1 MFLFLN
7 DSPGIWGKEQCR
19 LITCLAHRRWK
30 KTHVSRRCTPSHWSE
45 QRHHQCNCIG
55 QQRLTP
61 SKESVMLITTSL
73 THELDDPRGRPLG
86 SRWQGP
92 PGDPRTW
99 WSCPSGDPGTRSHP
113 VADPR
118 ARLCRSRDPRA
129 RPLPAS
135 DPTARWPSNDDL
147 TTRPQVDDCERMGTL
162 FGQLNKCLR
171 SAGFTQMY
179 FGEKIVEPV
188 IIIFFWV
195 LLWFLGIQALG
206 LVGTLCIVII
216 FIQK

>member
-1 MFLFLN
+1 MTTISPFVN
-7 DSPGIWGKEQCR
+7 DQPV
-19 LITCLAHRRWK
+19 LHRREFEELD
-30 KTHVSRRCTPSHWSE
+30 SRRRCQSHHPSNTPR
-45 QRHHQCNCIG
+45 QTFQ
-55 QQRLTP
+55 
-61 SKESVMLITTSL
+61 
-73 THELDDPRGRPLG
+73 DDPRVRPPG
-86 SRWQGP
+86 PRWQGP
-92 PGDPRTW
+92 PGDPGTW
-99 WSCPSGDPGTRSHP
+99 WSRPSGDPGTRP
-113 VADPR
+113 RPTADPR
-118 ARLCRSRDPRA
+118 ARLRPSGDPRP
-129 RPLPAS
+129 RPRLAG
-135 DPTARWPSNDDL
+135 DPMARWPLIDDP

-179 FGEKIVEPV
+179 FGEKVVDPV

>member
-1 MFLFLN
+1 MSTIPPTVN
-7 DSPGIWGKEQCR
+7 DQPV
-19 LITCLAHRRWK
+19 LHRREFEELDSRIRCQSHNPSNYTER
-30 KTHVSRRCTPSHWSE
+30 KTF
-45 QRHHQCNCIG
+45 Q
-55 QQRLTP
+55 
-61 SKESVMLITTSL
+61 
-73 THELDDPRGRPLG
+73 DDPRGRPLG
-86 SRWQGP
+86 SRWQDP
-92 PGDPRTW
+92 PGDPGTW
-99 WSCPSGDPGTRSHP
+99 WSCLSGDPGTTSHP

-118 ARLCRSRDPRA
+118 ARLCRSSDPRA
-129 RPLPAS
+129 RPLPAG
-135 DPTARWPSNDDL
+135 DPTARWPSIDDL

>member
-1 MFLFLN
+1 MSAIPPTEN
-7 DSPGIWGKEQCR
+7 DEPI
-19 LITCLAHRRWK
+19 LHRREFEELE
-30 KTHVSRRCTPSHWSE
+30 SRIMCQSHPPNYTARKAF
-45 QRHHQCNCIG
+45 Q
-55 QQRLTP
+55 
-61 SKESVMLITTSL
+61 
-73 THELDDPRGRPLG
+73 DDPRVRPLG

-92 PGDPRTW
+92 PGDPGTW
-99 WSCPSGDPGTRSHP
+99 WSCPSGDPGTRLCRSI
-113 VADPR
+113 DPR
-118 ARLCRSRDPRA
+118 ARA
-129 RPLPAS
+129 LPAG
-135 DPTARWPSNDDL
+135 DPTARWPLIDDL
-147 TTRPQVDDCERMGTL
+147 TTRPPVDDCERMGTL

-179 FGEKIVEPV
+179 FGEKILEPV

>member
-1 MFLFLN
+1 MSTIPPTVN
-7 DSPGIWGKEQCR
+7 DQPVRVEELESRIRCQSHNPPNYTER
-19 LITCLAHRRWK
+19 
-30 KTHVSRRCTPSHWSE
+30 KTF
-45 QRHHQCNCIG
+45 Q
-55 QQRLTP
+55 
-61 SKESVMLITTSL
+61 
-73 THELDDPRGRPLG
+73 DDPRGRPLG

-129 RPLPAS
+129 RPLPAG
-135 DPTARWPSNDDL
+135 DPTGSIDNL

-162 FGQLNKCLR
+162 FGQLNKCLL

-206 LVGTLCIVII
+206 LVGTLCIFII